1 MTPAVVPSSHL
12 TRAARVG
19 AQRELCSCTRTGIRP
34 ARPSK
39 HNRHVVPRSR
49 HDMRRTSTPRRQS
62 TGSPEP
68 LPAIQSP

>member
-1 MTPAVVPSSHL
+1 MTLAVVPSSHL

-19 AQRELCSCTRTGIRP
+19 APRELRSCTRTGMRP
-34 ARPSK
+34 APPSK
-39 HNRHVVPRSR
+39 PNPHVVSHSR
-49 HDMRRTSTPRRQS
+49 DDMRRTSTSRRQV

>member
-1 MTPAVVPSSHL
+1 MTSAVVPSSHL

-19 AQRELCSCTRTGIRP
+19 ARRELRSYTRTGMRL

-39 HNRHVVPRSR
+39 PNPHVVSHSR
-49 HDMRRTSTPRRQS
+49 DDMRRTSTWRRQV
-62 TGSPEP
+62 TGSPEA